1 MLECYQ
7 QGTPLENEQK
17 ELKIGLQKK
26 SKILVFSLF
35 VIGISWVVTILIQ
48 IKER

>member
-1 MLECYQ
+1 MRECYQ

-26 SKILVFSLF
+26 
-35 VIGISWVVTILIQ
+35 
-48 IKER
+48 IKDSCFFAFCNQDVMGSYIFNSN